1 LKTLKNELLRD
12 SLKHEF
18 RVSEKDF
25 SRKRKQPFSATL
37 LFMINLLR
45 KSLAIEIDSF
55 MNFLY
60 GKQHTSKS
68 FTQSAFVQARKK
80 ISPDVFKK
88 LSQTII
94 NEFYTDN
101 QDGIGL
107 WNGFR
112 VLAVDGSRITLPNT
126 DELEANYG
134 KTKNQS
140 QTSIV
145 QARCPV
151 LYDVENNYVIDG
163 TLAPLAEGER
173 ALAISHLHHCKL
185 GDLLIYDRGYP
196 SYGLIHE
203 HISRELD
210 YVIRVKPAF
219 SQLIMDFESSK
230 KKSQLVNIFPGK
242 NTKLS
247 DKPYDRNTPIKVRL
261 VRVDLPSGQVEILI
275 TSLLSNKTYPHRMFK
290 ALYAKRWGVE
300 TFYDELKVKLKI
312 ENFSGYSP
320 KSILQDFYATL
331 FVSNVQTLIVSEL
344 EEEMAKET
352 QTRKYKYKVNKNLSY
367 GFLKNRIIGLFI
379 NEEDIKTVI
388 SELKELFKKHLIPI
402 RPNRSNKREIGKYRS
417 RIKPVITKNQKDAL

>member
-1 LKTLKNELLRD
+1 MKNELFGD
-12 SLKHEF
+12 ALKHEF
-18 RVSEKDF
+18 RISEKDF
-25 SRKRKQPFSATL
+25 TRKRKQPFSGTL

-60 GKQHTSKS
+60 GKQQTSKL

-101 QDGIGL
+101 EESIGL

-112 VLAVDGSRITLPNT
+112 ILAVDGSRITLPNT
-126 DELEANYG
+126 DELEAKYG

-145 QARCPV
+145 QARCSV

-163 TLAPLAEGER
+163 VLAPLAEGER
-173 ALAISHLHHCKL
+173 ALAIDHLHHCKS

-203 HISRELD
+203 HISRGLD
-210 YVIRVKPAF
+210 YVIRVKSAF

-230 KKSQLVNIFPGK
+230 KKSQLANIFPGK
-242 NTKLS
+242 NTKIS
-247 DKPYDRNTPIKVRL
+247 DKPYDRDSPIKVRL

-275 TSLLSNKTYPHRMFK
+275 TSLLSSKTYTHRIFK

-331 FVSNVQTLIVSEL
+331 FVSNIQTLIVSEL
-344 EEEMAKET
+344 EEEMAKEI
-352 QTRKYKYKVNKNLSY
+352 QTRKYKYKINKNLSY

-388 SELKELFKKHLIPI
+388 SELKELFKKHLVPI
-402 RPNRSNKREIGKYRS
+402 RPNRSNKRETGKYRS
-417 RIKPVITKNQKDAL
+417 RMKPVITKNQKDAL